1 MATRGSPGKQASA
14 PAAGAAREHGAD
26 KTATAGALAESTK
39 RPPPAAPP
47 GGGPAGVSP
56 AAAALHQGGGGK
68 IPVDDP
74 AGQPVIGLALGSGSA
89 RGWAHIGVL
98 RTLQEAG
105 IQPAVVCG
113 TSIGA
118 FVGATYAAGE
128 LDKLEH
134 WLGGLGWRD
143 VLSFFD
149 VGFNGG
155 LLKGEKLMSFFGEQF
170 ADPDFA
176 SLQRPFACVATDLGS
191 GREVWLRE
199 GSVTEAVRAS
209 IATPGLFSPVRRGN
223 GFLVD
228 GALVNPVPVSLCRAL
243 GADLVIAVDLGSD
256 VVSERRRRRRAEEH
270 RNSSGHAHAHAHG
283 AGSELETTW
292 TERLRKWLPGG
303 AKDDGGAIPLPSV
316 LDVLN
321 TSLNIMQVR
330 IARSRLAGEPA
341 DVLVTPRLAEL
352 GLLDYHRSAEA
363 IAEGREAMRLMLPLL
378 ERLLAE

>member
-1 MATRGSPGKQASA
+1 MAIRGRPGKAVAPSA
-14 PAAGAAREHGAD
+14 ADVAGPRD
-26 KTATAGALAESTK
+26 TDLTTTAGARAESTR
-39 RPPPAAPP
+39 RPPPAA
-47 GGGPAGVSP
+47 
-56 AAAALHQGGGGK
+56 AASHLGDVDQILA
-68 IPVDDP
+68 DDP
-74 AGQPVIGLALGSGSA
+74 PGQPVIGLALGSGSA

-128 LDKLEH
+128 LDKLER
-134 WLGGLGWRD
+134 WLGGLGWTD

-209 IATPGLFSPVRRGN
+209 IATPGLFSPVRRGHSV
-223 GFLVD
+223 LVD

-256 VVSERRRRRRAEEH
+256 VVSERRRRRRAEEQ
-270 RNSSGHAHAHAHG
+270 RNGNGHGHVGG
-283 AGSELETTW
+283 AASELETSW

-303 AKDDGGAIPLPSV
+303 AKDESGAIPLPSV

-378 ERLLAE
+378 DRLLAE